1 MNQNQIEHI
10 FAEDGLLAQKIPGFR
25 HRSQQAEMAQAVAE
39 ALDGDQH
46 LVVEAG
52 TGTGKTF
59 AYLAPAIL
67 SGYKVIISTGTKNLQ
82 DQLFLRDLPV
92 LRDALGLAFKAAL
105 LKGRSNYLC
114 RHRLDKAPLDHR
126 SRTREMDDL
135 LERVRSWSNRT
146 QSGDVAELSDIPEQ
160 TPLWPLITSNNDNC
174 LGQECPEIKNCH
186 LMEARRQAQEA
197 DLVVINHHLLCADFA
212 LKAGGFGEL
221 LPEADAFIIDEA
233 HQLPE
238 VAGDFFGQSIS
249 SRQLLDLTRDTETA
263 YYAEASD
270 MPVLL
275 EKTAALSKG
284 CRDLR
289 LLFGLDNRRG
299 TWQELEA
306 DERIQSGCASITR
319 AMEMLA
325 ADLEKIAGRG
335 KDLDACLERAK
346 GLLESWR
353 HLLKGESTEDEVR
366 WFETY
371 SQSFHLNATPLDVAK
386 HFAQA
391 MANHPANWIFTSATL
406 AVGGSFD
413 HFSRQLGL
421 VEPRTGLWDSPFD
434 YQQQALW
441 YVPKGLPEPSDSSY
455 TQSVVDAAT
464 PVLRASRGRA
474 FMLFTSHRALRQAET
489 LLRERLDLPLFVQG
503 EAPKAEL
510 ILRFRQSGNG
520 ILLGTSSFWEG
531 VDVKG
536 AALSC
541 VIIDKLPF
549 ASPGDPV
556 LQARLDAMK
565 RRQENPFFSYQVP
578 QAAIALKQG
587 AGRLIRD
594 QDDRGLLMICD
605 PRLLRRK
612 SYGQI
617 FLDSMPNFA
626 RTRQLEDVEAFFAK
640 LTLEHDPEHSG
651 PGHL

>member
-1 MNQNQIEHI
+1 MQIDEI
-10 FAEDGLLAQKIPGFR
+10 FAEDGLLAQQIPGFR
-25 HRSQQAEMAQAVAE
+25 HRRQQAEMAQAVSE
-39 ALDGDQH
+39 ALEGDEH

-59 AYLAPAIL
+59 AYLAPSIL
-67 SGYKVIISTGTKNLQ
+67 SGLKVIISTGTKNLQ
-82 DQLFLRDLPV
+82 DQLFLRDLPLLRKV
-92 LRDALGLAFKAAL
+92 LGVPFKAAL

-114 RHRLDKAPLDHR
+114 LHRLDKAPLDHR
-126 SRTREMDDL
+126 ARTREIDEL

-146 QSGDVAELSDIPEQ
+146 QSGDIAELSDIPEQ

-174 LGQECPEIKNCH
+174 LGQECPEIKHCH

-197 DLVVINHHLLCADFA
+197 DLVVVNHHLLCADFA

-238 VAGDFFGQSIS
+238 VASDFFGQSIS
-249 SRQLLDLTRDTETA
+249 SRQLLDLARDTETA
-263 YYAEASD
+263 YYAEAGD

-299 TWQELEA
+299 TWQELEC
-306 DERIQSGCASITR
+306 DERIREG
-319 AMEMLA
+319 LA
-325 ADLEKIAGRG
+325 ALTQAMHNLVSGLENMAGRG
-335 KDLDACLERAK
+335 KDLDACLERTK
-346 GLLESWR
+346 GLLESWQQI
-353 HLLKGESTEDEVR
+353 LKGGSAEDEVR

-371 SQSFHLNATPLDVAK
+371 SQSFHLKATPLDVAK

-391 MANHPANWIFTSATL
+391 MDNHPANWIFTSATL
-406 AVGGSFD
+406 AVGGSFE
-413 HFSRQLGL
+413 HFSRELGL

-434 YQQQALW
+434 YQRQALW
-441 YVPKGLPEPSDSSY
+441 YVPKGLPEPSDNGY
-455 TQSVVDAAT
+455 IQAVVEAAA
-464 PVLRASRGRA
+464 PVLMASAGRA
-474 FMLFTSHRALRQAET
+474 FMLFTSHRALRQAEN
-489 LLRERLDLPLFVQG
+489 LLRTGLEFPLFVQG

-510 ILRFRQSGNG
+510 VERFRESGNG

-565 RRQENPFFSYQVP
+565 RRQENPFISYQVP

-594 QDDRGLLMICD
+594 QEDRGVLMICD

-612 SYGQI
+612 SYGQL
-617 FLDSMPNFA
+617 FLDSMPDFA
-626 RTRQLEDVEAFFAK
+626 RTRALEDVQAFFAA
-640 LTLEHDPEHSG
+640 TDP
-651 PGHL
+651 

>member
-1 MNQNQIEHI
+1 MQQIEEL
-10 FAEDGLLAQKIPGFR
+10 FGETGLLAQKIPGFR
-25 HRSQQAEMAQAVAE
+25 HRHQQTEMAKAVTE
-39 ALDGDQH
+39 ALEEGEH

-59 AYLAPAIL
+59 AYLAPSIL
-67 SGYKVIISTGTKNLQ
+67 CGLKVIISTGTKNLQ
-82 DQLFLRDLPV
+82 DQLFLRDLPLLRKV
-92 LRDALGLAFKAAL
+92 LGKPFKAAL

-114 RHRLDKAPLDHR
+114 LHRLDKAPQDPR
-126 SRTREMDDL
+126 ARTREIDAL
-135 LERVRSWSNRT
+135 LERVRTWSNRT
-146 QSGDVAELSDIPEQ
+146 QSGDIAELTDIPEH
-160 TPLWPLITSNNDNC
+160 TALWPLITSNNDNC
-174 LGQECPEIKNCH
+174 LGQECPQIKQCH

-197 DLVVINHHLLCADFA
+197 DLVVVNHHLLCADFA

-238 VAGDFFGQSIS
+238 VASDFFGQSIS
-249 SRQLLDLTRDTETA
+249 SRQLLDLARDSETA
-263 YYAEASD
+263 YHGEAGD
-270 MPVLL
+270 MPVFL
-275 EKTAALSKG
+275 EKTDALTKQ

-289 LLFGLDNRRG
+289 LLFGLDTRRG
-299 TWQELEA
+299 PWQELMQ
-306 DERIQSGCASITR
+306 DGRIQEGLEAVTR
-319 AMEMLA
+319 ALEALAEGLGMLA
-325 ADLEKIAGRG
+325 VRG
-335 KDLDACLERAK
+335 KDLDACLERTK
-346 GLLESWR
+346 GLQETWQ
-353 HLLKGESTEDEVR
+353 HILKGDAAEEEVR

-386 HFAQA
+386 RFAAA
-391 MANHPANWIFTSATL
+391 MEAHPANWVFTSATL

-421 VEPRTGLWDSPFD
+421 IEPRTGLWGSPFD

-441 YVPKGLPEPSDSSY
+441 YVPRGLPEPSDSGY
-455 TQSVVDAAT
+455 TQAVVEAAA
-464 PVLRASRGRA
+464 PVLEASQGRA

-489 LLRERLDLPLFVQG
+489 LLRQRLDFPLFVQG

-510 ILRFRQSGNG
+510 IRQFRESGNG

-565 RRQENPFFSYQVP
+565 KRQENPFISYQVP

-605 PRLLRRK
+605 PRLLKRN

-617 FLDSMPNFA
+617 FLDSMPDFA
-626 RTRQLEDVEAFFAK
+626 RTRVLEDVEAFFAR
-640 LTLEHDPEHSG
+640 LNESAA
-651 PGHL
+651 

>member
-1 MNQNQIEHI
+1 MSQIDAI
-10 FAEDGLLAQKIPGFR
+10 FSETGLLAQRIPGFR
-25 HRSQQAEMAQAVAE
+25 HRKQQAEMAQAVAD
-39 ALDGDQH
+39 ALACAPENTES

-67 SGYKVIISTGTKNLQ
+67 SGHKVIISTGTKNLQ

-92 LRDALGLAFKAAL
+92 LRNALGTPFKAAL

-114 RHRLDKAPLDHR
+114 LHRLDKAPQDSR
-126 SRTREMDDL
+126 ARTREVDEL
-135 LERVRSWSNRT
+135 LERVRSWSNST
-146 QSGDVAELSDIPEQ
+146 QTGDIAELCDIPEQ

-174 LGQECPEIKNCH
+174 LGQECPHVKDCY
-186 LMEARRQAQEA
+186 LLEARRQAQEA

-212 LKAGGFGEL
+212 LKARGFGEL
-221 LPEADAFIIDEA
+221 LPTADAFIIDEA

-238 VAGDFFGQSIS
+238 VAGDFFGLSIS
-249 SRQLLDLTRDTETA
+249 SRQLLELARDAETA
-263 YYAEASD
+263 YHADIRD

-275 EKTAALSKG
+275 EKTAALTKG

-289 LLFGLDNRRG
+289 LLFGLDSRRG

-306 DERIQSGCASITR
+306 DAALFAGLGVVTQTLEIMEKGLDAASGRS
-319 AMEMLA
+319 
-325 ADLEKIAGRG
+325 
-335 KDLDACLERAK
+335 KDLDDCLERTQV
-346 GLLESWR
+346 LQELWQR
-353 HLLKGESTEDEVR
+353 ILKGDTQEEVR

-371 SQSFHLNATPLDVAK
+371 SQSFHLNATPLDVAER
-386 HFAQA
+386 FAKA
-391 MANHPANWIFTSATL
+391 MSNHPATWIFTSATL
-406 AVGGSFD
+406 AVGGDFE

-421 VEPRTGLWDSPFD
+421 SAPRTGLWDSPFD

-441 YVPKGLPEPSDSSY
+441 YVPRGLPEPSAADY
-455 TQSVVDAAT
+455 TQAVVDVAI
-464 PVLRASRGRA
+464 PVLEASRGRA
-474 FMLFTSHRALRQAET
+474 FMLFTSHRALRLAES
-489 LLRERLDLPLFVQG
+489 LLRARISFPLFVQG
-503 EAPKAEL
+503 DAPKAEL
-510 ILRFRQSGNG
+510 IERFRASGDG

-565 RRQENPFFSYQVP
+565 KRQENPFISYQVP

-594 QDDRGLLMICD
+594 QDDRGVLMLCD
-605 PRLLRRK
+605 PRLLKRN
-612 SYGQI
+612 SYGRI

-626 RTRQLEDVEAFFAK
+626 RTRAIEDVEGFFAA
-640 LTLEHDPEHSG
+640 LTS
-651 PGHL
+651 